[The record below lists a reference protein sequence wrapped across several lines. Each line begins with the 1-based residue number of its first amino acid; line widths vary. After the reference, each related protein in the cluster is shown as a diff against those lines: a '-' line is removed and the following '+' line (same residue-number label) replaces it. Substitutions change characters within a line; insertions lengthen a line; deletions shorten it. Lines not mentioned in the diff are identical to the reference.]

1 MYNSP
6 RRVVILILGWPDW
19 TGWIGRINWSFRQNW
34 VVRIRMVGIDYL
46 RAMLERNGKRLQSI
60 AILIKD
66 CLSCILSLSKLV
78 TDQNVAFID
87 QLLDLI
93 SRAVVNLG
101 IGYAINLIALN
112 RLTSILINVID
123 SCLLR
128 ISGIV
133 DIDHDIIFLSGCDL
147 ICANLSLTIDWRIAF
162 DCR

>member
-1 MYNSP
+1 
-6 RRVVILILGWPDW
+6 
-19 TGWIGRINWSFRQNW
+19 
-34 VVRIRMVGIDYL
+34 MVGIDYL
-46 RAMLERNGKRLQSI
+46 RAMLERNGERLQSI
-60 AILIKD
+60 AIPIKD
-66 CLSCILSLSKLV
+66 CLSCVLSLSKLV

-128 ISGIV
+128 ISGVV
-133 DIDHDIIFLSGCDL
+133 DIDHDIIFLNGRDL
-147 ICANLSLTIDWRIAF
+147 ICANLSLTIDWRIAL